1 VSTATQLHVRHFN
14 ECNEG
19 YGTSVAPTY
28 INEVSPRHLRG
39 TLGVAFQFGVVVTLF
54 FSQLISLQ
62 PALGSEDKWNYALG
76 TVPFTLADRHASSVI
91 GLPIAFS
98 IMQVILLFFVP
109 ETPNYL
115 LLKSKDTTEAE
126 IGESSSERIQK
137 SRDSLGRIR

>member
-1 VSTATQLHVRHFN
+1 MVSRASQLPVRHLN

-39 TLGVAFQFGVVVTLF
+39 TFGVAFQFGVVVTLF
-54 FSQLISLQ
+54 FSQVISLQ

-76 TVPFTLADRHASSVI
+76 STVHSCRQTRFFVV
-91 GLPIAFS
+91 GLPIVFS

-115 LLKSKDTTEAE
+115 LLKKKDTTEAE
-126 IGESSSERIQK
+126 KG
-137 SRDSLGRIR
+137 